1 MKTFKQWLVEAE
13 DAAQLTKD
21 VVQAGLKGIENPN
34 VLDPTA
40 DMKQK
45 AIAAAKKVAQTNDP
59 KTMAQIATASK
70 ELKKDKIL

>member
-1 MKTFKQWLVEAE
+1 MKTFKLWLTEEE

-45 AIAAAKKVAQTNDP
+45 AITVAKKVAQTNNP
-59 KTMAQIATASK
+59 KAMAQIANASK
-70 ELKKDKIL
+70 ELKKDKII